1 VGRDHRKLIV
11 FSIADGLVTDVYRI
25 SRGFPSEERFGL
37 QLQIRKAAVSAAGN
51 IVEGCARRTTKEY
64 VNFLNIATGSA
75 AEAAYLT
82 DVSTRMGFLNRIDG
96 ERVSA
101 SYGELV
107 ARLNALMNSLDGEP

>member
-1 VGRDHRKLIV
+1 MGRDHRKLIV
-11 FSIADGLVTDVYRI
+11 FSIADGLVTEVYRI
-25 SRGFPSEERFGL
+25 SRAFPAEERFGL

-75 AEAAYLT
+75 AEAGYLT
-82 DVSTRMGFLNRIDG
+82 DVSARLGFLKPVDG
-96 ERVSA
+96 KRVST

-107 ARLNALMNSLDGEP
+107 AKLNALMNSLDREP